1 MSGAAR
7 ICNLLTLVGGGDR
20 SFLGEEVC
28 SVGQHAVQNYGE
40 LAGERDLRLA
50 HAGAGSQTHPSALRR
65 RALDWSG
72 QDDIGR
78 LVEGSA
84 DAAISDLGNTAGD
97 VGLARLILFG
107 VNPKC
112 ASTALEDRNR
122 PGSSIAAA

>member
-1 MSGAAR
+1 MSGTAR
-7 ICNLLTLVGGGDR
+7 ICNLLWLAGCADR

-28 SVGQHAVQNYGE
+28 SVDQHAVQNYGE

-50 HAGAGSQTHPSALRR
+50 HAGAGSQTHPPALQC

-84 DAAISDLGNTAGD
+84 DAAVSDLGNAAGD

-107 VNPKC
+107 GQPEMPHRRLWR
-112 ASTALEDRNR
+112 T
-122 PGSSIAAA
+122 